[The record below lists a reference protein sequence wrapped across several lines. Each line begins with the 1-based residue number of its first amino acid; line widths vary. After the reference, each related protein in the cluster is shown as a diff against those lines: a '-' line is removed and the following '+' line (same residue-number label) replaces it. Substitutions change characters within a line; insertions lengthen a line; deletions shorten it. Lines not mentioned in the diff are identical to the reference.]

1 MEKLSR
7 ETLAGQADE
16 KFMDRALRLAKRGL
30 GRTSPNPPVGA
41 VVVRDGEVVAEAYH
55 HGAGKPHAEAE
66 ALEAAGERARGA
78 AIYVTL
84 EPCCHYGRT
93 PPCAPALIHAG
104 IKRVVAPFADPDPRV
119 AGKGFDELR
128 RAGVEVVVGIG
139 QKEAESLIEAHRKY
153 VTERMPFVTLKMA
166 ASLDGKIATRAGRSR
181 WISSEKARRWSRRL
195 RRLNDAIMV
204 GLGTV
209 IADDPEL
216 LAGKA
221 GGRQPLRVVVDSLAR
236 LPLDARLL
244 SNSRQPPLI
253 AVTGKADPQKVE
265 QLRELGAEVVA
276 VPSDDGRVD
285 LRELLRKLAEREVTS
300 VVVEGGGTLA
310 ASFLEKGL
318 VDRVAIV
325 IAPIILGGQKAPTPV
340 EGEGV
345 EDVAQALR
353 VLDVEVRRLGPDI
366 LVQGRL
372 AQGADRGAG

>member
-1 MEKLSR
+1 M
-7 ETLAGQADE
+7 
-16 KFMDRALRLAKRGL
+16 RLARRGI
-30 GRTSPNPPVGA
+30 GRTSPNPPVAA
-41 VVVRDGEVVAEAYH
+41 VIVHGGEVVGEGCH
-55 HGAGKPHAEAE
+55 RGAGKPHAEVE
-66 ALEAAGERARGA
+66 ALRAAGERARGA

-104 IKRVVAPFADPDPRV
+104 IKRVVAPLADPDPRV

-128 RAGVEVVVGIG
+128 RAGVQVVVGVG

-216 LAGKA
+216 QAPPLRSGQAGE
-221 GGRQPLRVVVDSLAR
+221 GTRRQPLRVVVDSLAR
-236 LPLDARLL
+236 LPLNARLL
-244 SNSRQPPLI
+244 ANSRQPPLI
-253 AVTGKADPQKVE
+253 AVTEKADLRKAQ
-265 QLRELGAEVVA
+265 QLRELGAEVLT
-276 VPSDDGRVD
+276 VPSDHGRVD
-285 LRELLRKLAEREVTS
+285 LRELLRELAEREITS
-300 VVVEGGGTLA
+300 VIVEGGGTLA
-310 ASFLEKGL
+310 ASLLEKGL

-325 IAPIILGGQKAPTPV
+325 IAPIILGGQEAPTPV

-345 EDVAQALR
+345 EDIAQALR
-353 VLDVEVRRLGPDI
+353 LRDVQVRRLGPDI
-366 LVQGRL
+366 LVVGRV
-372 AQGADRGAG
+372 R

>member
-1 MEKLSR
+1 MEKLNR

-16 KFMDRALRLAKRGL
+16 KFMERAVRLARRRL
-30 GRTSPNPPVGA
+30 GRTSPNPPVAA
-41 VVVRDGEVVAEAYH
+41 VIVEGDEVVGEGCH
-55 HGAGKPHAEAE
+55 RGAGKPHAEVE
-66 ALEAAGERARGA
+66 ALRAAGERARGA

-128 RAGVEVVVGIG
+128 RAGVQVVVGVG

-216 LAGKA
+216 QAPPLRSGQAGEGA
-221 GGRQPLRVVVDSLAR
+221 RRQPLRVVVDSLAR
-236 LPLDARLL
+236 LPLNARLL

-253 AVTGKADPQKVE
+253 AVTEKADPRKVQ
-265 QLRELGAEVVA
+265 QLRELGAEVLT

-285 LRELLRKLAEREVTS
+285 LRELLRELAEREITS
-300 VVVEGGGTLA
+300 VIVEGGGTLA
-310 ASFLEKGL
+310 ASLLEKGL

-325 IAPIILGGQKAPTPV
+325 IAPIILGGQEAPTPV

-345 EDVAQALR
+345 EDIAQALR
-353 VLDVEVRRLGPDI
+353 LRDVQVKRLGPDI
-366 LVQGRL
+366 LVEGRV
-372 AQGADRGAG
+372 R